1 VFSNRQ
7 SFRRGPRASAR
18 HHRCTNRS
26 GRSARRRFG
35 RAGFQPIRRPFR
47 RAPQADPVRHFPVS
61 IFDFPSFAV
70 AFLIRYQQLEFNVN
84 HSKQSTETISN
95 PQNPRYLE
103 SSFIAKSGGQFG
115 HALHPHY
122 PFSFFPFSRPPATLN
137 RRKTLRHRSISAQIK
152 NFASLRS
159 SGSYRRQAHGYIC
172 GTKGV

>member
-1 VFSNRQ
+1 MFSNRQ
-7 SFRRGPRASAR
+7 SFRRTLRASA
-18 HHRCTNRS
+18 HHRR
-26 GRSARRRFG
+26 AR
-35 RAGFQPIRRPFR
+35 FQPCRIS
-47 RAPQADPVRHFPVS
+47 HFPVS
-61 IFDFPSFAV
+61 LFEFPLTAA
-70 AFLIRYQQLEFNVN
+70 AFLIRYQLLEFNVN
-84 HSKQSTETISN
+84 HSKQSVELISN

-137 RRKTLRHRSISAQIK
+137 RRKSLRHRSISAQIK

-172 GTKGV
+172 GTKGI

>member
-1 VFSNRQ
+1 MFSNRQ
-7 SFRRGPRASAR
+7 SFRRTPRASV
-18 HHRCTNRS
+18 HHRR
-26 GRSARRRFG
+26 AR
-35 RAGFQPIRRPFR
+35 FQPSRIS
-47 RAPQADPVRHFPVS
+47 HFPVS
-61 IFDFPSFAV
+61 LFEFPFPAA

-84 HSKQSTETISN
+84 HSKQSVELISN

-103 SSFIAKSGGQFG
+103 FSFIAKSGGQFG